1 MFLLYLNQNKRMI
14 TSNVKVNNSLIL
26 ESIKY
31 KVIMR
36 KKTLDNKI
44 IRESLSA
51 FLKMFSEKKL
61 T

>member
-1 MFLLYLNQNKRMI
+1 MI